1 MFKQI
6 NLTYNNSIKYTKYFL
21 CIWLFHPI
29 IDYIFA
35 RINLGI
41 SINLKFSLIFFPIEI
56 NYSLGKTFKSITDY
70 DI

>member
-21 CIWLFHPI
+21 CVWLFHPI
-29 IDYIFA
+29 LDYIFS

-41 SINLKFSLIFFPIEI
+41 SINLKFSLIFFPVEI
-56 NYSLGKTFKSITDY
+56 NYSLGKTFKYITDS